1 MKVLN
6 VSTLKARLSE
16 LLRLVRGGETVLV
29 TERGRPVAM
38 LAPVAQNHPLGEDP
52 RLQALVES
60 GPVRPPRAPLP
71 GDFLDRPRP
80 ADPEGRLLEALLQ
93 ERAEGQ

>member
-1 MKVLN
+1 MKVVY

-16 LLRLVRGGETVLV
+16 FLRLVRSGETVLV

-38 LAPVAQNHPLGEDP
+38 LTPVTENPPLGEDP
-52 RLQALVES
+52 RLQALVEY
-60 GPVRPPRAPLP
+60 GLIRPPRAPL
-71 GDFLDRPRP
+71 GVDFLDRPRP

-93 ERAEGQ
+93 ERAEAR

>member
-1 MKVLN
+1 MKVVY

-16 LLRLVRGGETVLV
+16 FLRLVKSGETVLV

-38 LAPVAQNHPLGEDP
+38 LAPVAENHPLGEDP

-60 GPVRPPRAPLP
+60 GLVRPPRAPVP

-93 ERAEGQ
+93 ERSEGR